1 MPINTPG
8 QAKRFMVVGTKVTGS
23 GGGPAVCRERRRLPV
38 TR

>member
-8 QAKRFMVVGTKVTGS
+8 QAKRFMVAGTKVAGG
-23 GGGPAVCRERRRLPV
+23 GGGPAVRREHRRLPI